1 MKIAGVDFPQPLLNA
16 LRDGRL
22 VVFAG
27 AGVSIGTPAL
37 LPDFKGLARQI
48 AEGTGLTIAELEP
61 EDRFLGKLKD
71 AGPDVHRRAAQ
82 ILQANDPKSTNL
94 HLNLLRLYTDPENVR
109 IVTTNFDPLFEQAA
123 ADVFNLTPKVF
134 QAPALPL
141 GQRFQGIVHIHG
153 VVDDPTEMV
162 LTSQDFGRAYLTEAD
177 GWARRFL
184 VDLFANYTVLFV
196 GYSHQDTIMTYLTPS
211 LPPDG
216 NQQRFA
222 LVCDWKSDEQGHWRR
237 MGVEPVAFHQVDDDD
252 FSGLDSAVAG
262 LAVQIGRGTLDW
274 QREIAEIASGYPPVG
289 TTDDE
294 RAGIIERAL
303 SDPVETRF
311 FVESAERPEWI
322 EWLDRRG
329 QLTALFT
336 DGELSQ
342 RDQSLLHWLVS
353 HFALSHDSMLFAL
366 MGRHGNRLNPV
377 FWQSLSWKM
386 QDCLQES
393 PDPAVLTRWVL
404 FLASG
409 IPKEA
414 SEVALSWVAE
424 ACAAVGATDGLLR
437 VYEALTAGFDRAP
450 PSDQW
455 ISSVMFHYQAQEM
468 LSKHIKPNLA
478 EMAEPLLAVTTMR
491 LNARYAVLNAWG
503 QSYPTWDSDNIRRSA
518 IEPHEQDDDAG
529 EVGPLVDVARECLEW
544 LAANRPD
551 AAHLWSERHASSQ
564 TPLLRRLAVHTLPAR
579 TDLSPDDK
587 IAWLLECCDI
597 HDIATHHEVFR
608 AASITY
614 PQAGSERRSDLID
627 AVLTYRSP
635 RETEPNN
642 DLYTARHH
650 FTWLHWLSEAA
661 PDCELASQAL
671 EHIRNQ
677 HPEFEPSEHPDFILY
692 HQTGIQSGDKSRW
705 TAEALLARPGAE
717 VLPDLLA
724 YQPTNQQRFDG
735 HDRWAMVRAVEE
747 AAQTNASW
755 GLELADAMAGIGE
768 WHSDLWHHVIAAWG
782 KADLDQESVRRVL
795 AHLSS
800 EGLHRQH
807 VREIARVLYE
817 LVGKADGAETTGL
830 PGEANSIAAA
840 LHQHA
845 NIVEVPNFTSSV
857 GGVPQDVDWL
867 QMAINHP
874 SGILAEFWAES
885 IALWCRQQETPPQSL
900 NDEYRAALDGIVQ
913 DDSVASNLGRT
924 VLVRYLPLLLWVDEP
939 WTRQNLIPLL
949 DPSSGDFSSAWDG
962 LTYCRPMALQ
972 TAELLREPFLKAVE
986 QINRDL
992 AGSRQKRF
1000 ITKYTAML
1008 VWFASGPTDEWITKL
1023 LTRGGAEARH
1033 QFAMEISGHLRPLD
1047 AARQEK
1053 VWSTW
1058 LKGYWE
1064 NRLLGVPVQL
1074 DDTEIDRMLYW
1085 TTLLSSIFPEAVDL
1099 AIQMPSVQLQH
1110 GIVISQIGEGDL
1122 VGKYPEAAA
1131 KLLIHL
1137 GKTEQNPWT
1146 WYRAKEIFDK
1156 LLLSDLESETEVSLK
1171 ATAAKVV
1178 LW

>member
-37 LPDFKGLARQI
+37 LPDFKELARQI
-48 AEGTGLTIAELEP
+48 AEGTGLTIAEFEP

-237 MGVEPVAFHQVDDDD
+237 MGVEPAAFHQVDADD
-252 FSGLDSAVAG
+252 FGGLDSAVAG

-366 MGRHGNRLNPV
+366 MGRHVNRLNPV

-437 VYEALTAGFDRAP
+437 VYEALTAPFRDLTER
-450 PSDQW
+450 
-455 ISSVMFHYQAQEM
+455 
-468 LSKHIKPNLA
+468 
-478 EMAEPLLAVTTMR
+478 PLPTNGSAR
-491 LNARYAVLNAWG
+491 L
-503 QSYPTWDSDNIRRSA
+503 
-518 IEPHEQDDDAG
+518 
-529 EVGPLVDVARECLEW
+529 C
-544 LAANRPD
+544 
-551 AAHLWSERHASSQ
+551 
-564 TPLLRRLAVHTLPAR
+564 
-579 TDLSPDDK
+579 
-587 IAWLLECCDI
+587 
-597 HDIATHHEVFR
+597 
-608 AASITY
+608 SITK
-614 PQAGSERRSDLID
+614 RRKCC
-627 AVLTYRSP
+627 RS
-635 RETEPNN
+635 
-642 DLYTARHH
+642 
-650 FTWLHWLSEAA
+650 
-661 PDCELASQAL
+661 
-671 EHIRNQ
+671 
-677 HPEFEPSEHPDFILY
+677 
-692 HQTGIQSGDKSRW
+692 
-705 TAEALLARPGAE
+705 
-717 VLPDLLA
+717 
-724 YQPTNQQRFDG
+724 
-735 HDRWAMVRAVEE
+735 
-747 AAQTNASW
+747 
-755 GLELADAMAGIGE
+755 
-768 WHSDLWHHVIAAWG
+768 
-782 KADLDQESVRRVL
+782 
-795 AHLSS
+795 
-800 EGLHRQH
+800 
-807 VREIARVLYE
+807 
-817 LVGKADGAETTGL
+817 
-830 PGEANSIAAA
+830 
-840 LHQHA
+840 
-845 NIVEVPNFTSSV
+845 TSS
-857 GGVPQDVDWL
+857 PIWPKW
-867 QMAINHP
+867 P
-874 SGILAEFWAES
+874 SYCLR
-885 IALWCRQQETPPQSL
+885 LPPC
-900 NDEYRAALDGIVQ
+900 G
-913 DDSVASNLGRT
+913 
-924 VLVRYLPLLLWVDEP
+924 
-939 WTRQNLIPLL
+939 
-949 DPSSGDFSSAWDG
+949 
-962 LTYCRPMALQ
+962 
-972 TAELLREPFLKAVE
+972 
-986 QINRDL
+986 
-992 AGSRQKRF
+992 
-1000 ITKYTAML
+1000 
-1008 VWFASGPTDEWITKL
+1008 
-1023 LTRGGAEARH
+1023 
-1033 QFAMEISGHLRPLD
+1033 
-1047 AARQEK
+1047 
-1053 VWSTW
+1053 
-1058 LKGYWE
+1058 
-1064 NRLLGVPVQL
+1064 
-1074 DDTEIDRMLYW
+1074 
-1085 TTLLSSIFPEAVDL
+1085 
-1099 AIQMPSVQLQH
+1099 
-1110 GIVISQIGEGDL
+1110 
-1122 VGKYPEAAA
+1122 
-1131 KLLIHL
+1131 
-1137 GKTEQNPWT
+1137 
-1146 WYRAKEIFDK
+1146 
-1156 LLLSDLESETEVSLK
+1156 
-1171 ATAAKVV
+1171 
-1178 LW
+1178 